1 MSDVPPITDNQ
12 AAARFEYVAG
22 GHLAELAYHR
32 RGDRLVLVH
41 TETPAEFEGR
51 GIGGALVRAAIDRAR
66 RDGLTLVPLCPFA
79 RAWLERHPDAASG
92 VPIDFGRSG

>member
-51 GIGGALVRAAIDRAR
+51 GIGGALVQAAIDRAR
-66 RDGLTLVPLCPFA
+66 RDGLTIVPLCPFA